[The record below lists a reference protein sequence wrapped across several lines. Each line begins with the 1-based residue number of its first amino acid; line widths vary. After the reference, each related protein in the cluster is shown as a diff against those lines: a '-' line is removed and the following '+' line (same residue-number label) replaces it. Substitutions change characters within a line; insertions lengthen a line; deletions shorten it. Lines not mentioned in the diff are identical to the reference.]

1 MGVAGPVDGGGESQ
15 KTEVVVGSA
24 GDVITGMVND
34 GREVPEKKYTLKYR
48 IKGAHRITCAHLYFG
63 EKNVMGN

>member
-15 KTEVVVGSA
+15 KTEVIVGSA

-34 GREVPEKKYTLKYR
+34 GREGPEKKYIYPNRLNSSR
-48 IKGAHRITCAHLYFG
+48 PRLVRAL
-63 EKNVMGN
+63 E

>member
-15 KTEVVVGSA
+15 KTEVIVGSA

-34 GREVPEKKYTLKYR
+34 GREVPEKKYICL
-48 IKGAHRITCAHLYFG
+48 LYTSDAAD
-63 EKNVMGN
+63 E